1 MRFMLFPRNK
11 IKFTSSTVDSFHR
24 RDFTIF
30 RYNKLIKYERET
42 YGQDTTYATT
52 SGSIE

>member
-1 MRFMLFPRNK
+1 MRFILLPGNK
-11 IKFTSSTVDSFHR
+11 IVFTSSTVDSFHSQ
-24 RDFTIF
+24 DFTIF

-52 SGSIE
+52 SGST